1 MSCKIHPQ
9 KQMIAV
15 KPDVPREALQ
25 GGKSVLSEIKSL
37 FASVSSDGLGLGAGL
52 YALTNTVERRAQKRT
67 SAQME
72 ILFMTETAWTLCV
85 GWEKISFSIK
95 GTGTIW
101 NPNEGGR
108 HWKPVPRHIK
118 KEIHVG

>member
-1 MSCKIHPQ
+1 MSCKIHLQ
-9 KQMIAV
+9 KQMIAI

-72 ILFMTETAWTLCV
+72 ILFMTETAWTLRWL
-85 GWEKISFSIK
+85 GKDK
-95 GTGTIW
+95 LLNKRYW
-101 NPNEGGR
+101 NNLESQ
-108 HWKPVPRHIK
+108 
-118 KEIHVG
+118 